1 MGSSVLCW
9 NALWL
14 TDSWFHSCCT
24 YLKTYLYALYQ
35 LLSIEF
41 LLYITEKNLMFQ
53 FASHYIHWHILH
65 NSSLVLLFQDTWP
78 QALRTSPLS
87 AGTRLP
93 WDSLT
98 RRGCR
103 GAQCLGLL
111 LGHTRVLE
119 TALYLQPDKRYV
131 LTPKRHTQTS
141 WWTLR
146 ACRDPVGVQ
155 LVGRHLATRPSPR
168 DAAGLQGTASL
179 RSVLQH
185 EWAGPGDQGSVVS
198 WLKTGKALLFLSQR
212 TCTGQQHCSGSCRC
226 LVHLKFRLLLL
237 RRTHVVPE
245 ALPKGPQP
253 EGLRLAVVS
262 CIAGCWV
269 QPLLGAGTAGYMLP
283 TDTAAPHEKRSR
295 RLEGT
300 GTSAPTFRLHGSS
313 PEWVRHGSATSW
325 LNMLIN
331 TKGKLLIL
339 RNKMAKLPLLFKFFM
354 IFFFPFSFTSLSE
367 HFV

>member
-237 RRTHVVPE
+237 RRTRGSWGSAQGTTAWRPASGCGKLHCWVLG
-245 ALPKGPQP
+245 A
-253 EGLRLAVVS
+253 AT
-262 CIAGCWV
+262 AGC
-269 QPLLGAGTAGYMLP
+269 
-283 TDTAAPHEKRSR
+283 
-295 RLEGT
+295 
-300 GTSAPTFRLHGSS
+300 
-313 PEWVRHGSATSW
+313 RHGWVHAAHWHCHTPRKEKQEAGGDRYLSPHLQIAWQQPWVGPARLRYVLAEYADKHQGQTPHPEKQNGKTS
-325 LNMLIN
+325 I
-331 TKGKLLIL
+331 
-339 RNKMAKLPLLFKFFM
+339 AF
-354 IFFFPFSFTSLSE
+354 
-367 HFV
+367 